1 MHGRPMPTAV
11 DRQARASVALRAQV
25 HHIHHR
31 NHEHGTQW
39 LNWWD
44 ARTIRT
50 GIALTAVRR
59 ADHEI
64 RGIALVGTV
73 AVLDNR
79 RAGESTHSRRQAIG
93 VQGQKHLRPQQC
105 SDRQER
111 NSGAQA
117 SAAKGI
123 HLGWQSSVACRAA
136 S

>member
-1 MHGRPMPTAV
+1 
-11 DRQARASVALRAQV
+11 
-25 HHIHHR
+25 
-31 NHEHGTQW
+31 
-39 LNWWD
+39 
-44 ARTIRT
+44 
-50 GIALTAVRR
+50 
-59 ADHEI
+59 
-64 RGIALVGTV
+64 
-73 AVLDNR
+73 
-79 RAGESTHSRRQAIG
+79 